1 MEDSRI
7 MDRGAASGTS
17 EETPDG
23 MTLVQAFVPYI
34 LLTVVTMVV
43 LVVPPVN
50 RFLNQVSIGFSFPE
64 TSTGYG
70 FVNQATELFFAV
82 AALYPCQYVL
92 CFCHPLQG
100 WCISAGTD
108 GFVREA

>member
-1 MEDSRI
+1 
-7 MDRGAASGTS
+7 MDRSAASGTS

-34 LLTVVTMVV
+34 LLTAVTMVV

-70 FVNQATELFFAV
+70 FVNQATEQFSPLRP
-82 AALYPCQYVL
+82 LYPCQYVPVSVIH
-92 CFCHPLQG
+92 CR
-100 WCISAGTD
+100 AGVFRQARMD
-108 GFVREA
+108 SSGRRKA